1 MVYSNNKSTKVHPQK
16 QQALLAFSLRRRCEF
31 YEPDEVTDAQHPIK
45 SFYPQKKGN
54 IKMNI
59 KLLKLLNKN
68 ARIAPADMA
77 TMLGLSEEEVL
88 REIAEMERDGL
99 IRGYKAVID
108 WDQLDNTYVSAIIEL
123 KVTPKAGFGFED
135 VAAKVMKY
143 PEVESVYL
151 MSGVYDLNVV
161 VKGKS
166 LQDVAN
172 FVAKELSAME
182 SVTSTATHFV
192 MRRYKELDVELLGSG
207 KDERGSYLL

>member
-1 MVYSNNKSTKVHPQK
+1 
-16 QQALLAFSLRRRCEF
+16 
-31 YEPDEVTDAQHPIK
+31 
-45 SFYPQKKGN
+45 
-54 IKMNI
+54 MNV

-68 ARIAPADMA
+68 SRTAPADLA
-77 TMLGLSEEEVL
+77 VMLGVSEEEV
-88 REIAEMERDGL
+88 RAEIAEMEREGL

-108 WDQLDNTYVSAIIEL
+108 WDQLDNAYVSAIIEL
-123 KVTPKAGFGFED
+123 KVTPKPGLGFED

-161 VKGKS
+161 VKGKT

-172 FVAKELSAME
+172 FVAKELSTIE

-192 MRRYKELDVELLGSG
+192 LRRYKELDVELLGSR